1 MRVLFTAWAW
11 PTHYFPMV
19 PLGWALRASGHEV
32 RVASQP
38 ALTDVITQSG
48 LPAVVTGHDVD
59 MKQVFARLSAGAGNP
74 PGTAMGGGAGGGA
87 RPGPTR
93 ESGAGR
99 ESGPESGPES
109 GRGGPAWAGRPPWAD
124 RARLPAEQQRA
135 WTIRGLQIF
144 LPVVEAMIGD
154 LIDFAAQW
162 RPDLVVFEPTT
173 YAGPL
178 AAAALGIPA
187 ARHLWGIDFTL
198 RTRDIEPEIL
208 APVLDRLGLAEVE
221 TLGAVT
227 IDNCPPS
234 LQVPGDYPRLPVRYV
249 PYNGPG
255 TAPGWL
261 LDPPAKPRVCVTW
274 GATNSQL
281 MPGQSATRPVLEA
294 LAGAD
299 VEVVAALSA
308 DDAERLGPPPAGVR
322 VVKGL
327 PLHLLLPTCDLIV
340 HQGGLGT
347 AMTALT
353 CGLPQLV
360 LPVLPDQAA
369 TARQLAGGGVARQ
382 LPPWEADPDVIR
394 GHVLELLNVP
404 GYRSRAAAV
413 QAEIAAQP
421 SPADLVGELERL
433 VAERQREPE
442 TVS

>member
-59 MKQVFARLSAGAGNP
+59 MKKIFDRLSAGAGSP
-74 PGTAMGGGAGGGA
+74 PGSAPRAGAGPGPGREPDAGQGGAD
-87 RPGPTR
+87 
-93 ESGAGR
+93 
-99 ESGPESGPES
+99 
-109 GRGGPAWAGRPPWAD
+109 GRGGPEWAGRPPWAG

-154 LIDFAAQW
+154 LIEFAREW

-198 RTRDIEPEIL
+198 RTRDFEPEVL

-234 LQVPGDYPRLPVRYV
+234 LQVPGEYPRLPVRYV

-281 MPGQSATRPVLEA
+281 MPGLTDTRPVLEA
-294 LAGAD
+294 LASAD

-308 DDAERLGPPPAGVR
+308 NDAERLGPPPAGVR
-322 VVKGL
+322 VVKAL

-382 LPPWEADPDVIR
+382 LPPWEADPDVLR
-394 GHVLELLNVP
+394 GQVLELLSVP
-404 GYRSRAAAV
+404 GYRSRAAQV

-421 SPADLVGELERL
+421 SPAGVVGDLERL
-433 VAERQREPE
+433 VTERQREPE
-442 TVS
+442 SVS